1 MGVIEQHIH
10 SRVLNQKYTKKLFNS
25 SLTQYLHREH
35 WIDTVIDEHLVYSH
49 RQNKYTK
56 DTFTEKLHFH
66 ECYEL
71 LIYIRG
77 DVEYIVEEKR
87 ITPSSPIVVWFEPG
101 KMHTGKLLS
110 PSNYERYVFYFS
122 SDFFRLNNKKTPI
135 LNFIKN
141 NTGAF
146 LKPSQEKSDK
156 LLKILHE
163 MDATLNSGKKYSEL
177 LLKSLVVELFDK
189 FDSLEESVQTGHEL
203 NDSIAEV
210 KRYID
215 AEYKNISSI
224 ADIAE
229 QFYYSREHLS
239 RKFRETY
246 NISIAQYLTRR
257 RVTESL
263 SLLKTMSVA
272 DAAYAVGFH
281 SQSAFIT
288 AFKKT
293 MHLLPSEY
301 KAQHK

>member
-1 MGVIEQHIH
+1 MGIIEQHIH
-10 SRVLNQKYTKKLFNS
+10 SRVLSQKYTEKLS
-25 SLTQYLHREH
+25 VLPLTQYRHRDR

-49 RQNKYTK
+49 RQNKYTQ

-71 LIYIRG
+71 LIYIKG
-77 DVEYIVEEKR
+77 DVEYIVEEKK

-122 SDFFRLNNKKTPI
+122 SEFFRLNDKKTPI
-135 LNFIKN
+135 LDFMKN

-146 LKPSQEKSDK
+146 LKLSQEKADK
-156 LLKILHE
+156 LLKILQK
-163 MDATLNSGKKYSEL
+163 MDATLNSGKLYSEL

-189 FDSLEESVQTGHEL
+189 FDSLEETLQAGHEL
-203 NDSIAEV
+203 NDSITEI

-229 QFYYSREHLS
+229 QFFYSREHLS

-263 SLLKTMSVA
+263 TLLKSMSAA
-272 DAAYAVGFH
+272 DAGYAVGFH

-293 MHLLPSEY
+293 MHILPSEY